1 MKVCHIVD
9 VIPTLHKEIG
19 GAEWAAYRMIT
30 AQEKLLEVFI
40 ITSKRTKE
48 IEKNDIKLYEVPM
61 EAQINIKNFST
72 KIRLGLLP
80 FNKKIYHSVKKILNE
95 EKPDIVHLHTFKYF
109 GFSAL
114 KAAKDL
120 GIKTVF
126 SVYDYWL
133 FCPLSMLYIKKELK
147 TCETF
152 HGFGCTKCFNILG
165 AVFYL
170 RKKLFEK
177 YAKLIDWF
185 IVISEDSKDILV
197 HNGIPSRK
205 ITISSLIIDS
215 PKTSKLKKRKKTILY
230 AGWLVQHKG
239 LEVLIRGLEGT
250 DYKLFAIGDMNVDPR
265 YSKKCKD
272 LAKALNV
279 NVDFIGR
286 APHKKVIDYM
296 RKCEFLTIPE
306 QWRIPLP
313 TVMLEGIS
321 VGCKVIGSNMGSIRD
336 YLPKQNIFNNEK
348 DIKKCLK
355 KAKFLKRTF
364 NNEKIINETIKIYE
378 SLL

>member
-19 GAEWAAYRMIT
+19 GAEWAAYRMIE
-30 AQEKLLEVFI
+30 AQEKLEVFI

-48 IEKNDIKLYEVPM
+48 IEKSDIKLYEVPM
-61 EAQINIKNFST
+61 EAQINIKDFST

-80 FNKKIYHSVKKILNE
+80 FNKKIYHAVKKILEE

-114 KAAKDL
+114 KATKDL

-133 FCPLSMLYIKKELK
+133 FCPLSMLYVKKEQK
-147 TCETF
+147 ICETF
-152 HGFGCTKCFNILG
+152 HGLGCIKCFNIPG

-170 RKKLFEK
+170 RKRLFEK

-185 IVISEDSKDILV
+185 IVLSEDSKDILV
-197 HNGIPSRK
+197 HNGIPARK
-205 ITISSLIIDS
+205 ITISSLVIDY
-215 PKTSKLKKRKKTILY
+215 PKASKLKKQKKTILY
-230 AGWLVQHKG
+230 AGWLVRHKG
-239 LEVLIRGLEGT
+239 LDVLIRGLEGT
-250 DYKLFAIGDMNVDPR
+250 YYKLFAIGDMDVDPK
-265 YSKKCKD
+265 YTEECKG
-272 LAKALNV
+272 LAKTLNV

-286 APHKKVIDYM
+286 ASHKEVIDYM
-296 RKCEFLTIPE
+296 RRCEFLATPE

-313 TVMLEGIS
+313 TVMLEGMA

-348 DIKKCLK
+348 DIKRCLK
-355 KAKFLKRTF
+355 EAKFLKRTF
-364 NNEKIINETIKIYE
+364 SNEKVVDETIKIYE